1 MDGSFSPAVNTIYDT
16 LRDRIIALDLM
27 PGAPLSPAQIRQ
39 QFATSAT
46 PVRDALRALQEEGLV
61 EIKPQSATR
70 VSRIDLSQA
79 VQMHFLRSTLEQAII
94 AQIASSAAA
103 RVHPELASIVDLQR
117 ECVQQSELA
126 GFRRLDFRFHETLFR
141 VTNRM
146 ALHRLVRRESGHI
159 DRIRSLHLPRADK
172 AEQIISDHAAIVDAL
187 RAQDPEQARAAM
199 AQHLSHSVALG
210 PELKAEF
217 PGLFVA

>member
-1 MDGSFSPAVNTIYDT
+1 MDGSFAPAVNTIYDT
-16 LRDRIIALDLM
+16 LRDRIIALGLL
-27 PGAPLSPAQIRQ
+27 PGAPLSRREIRQ

-61 EIKPQSATR
+61 EIKPQSSTH

-79 VQMHFLRSTLEQAII
+79 VQTHFLRSTLEQAII
-94 AQIASSAAA
+94 AQIAGSAAGG
-103 RVHPELASIVDLQR
+103 VHPELASIVDLQR
-117 ECVQQSELA
+117 ECVQQNDLA
-126 GFRRLDFRFHETLFR
+126 GFRHLDFRFHETLFR
-141 VTNRM
+141 ATNRM

-172 AEQIISDHAAIVDAL
+172 ANKIIADHSAIVDAL
-187 RAQDPEQARAAM
+187 RAQNPERARVAM
-199 AQHLSHSVALG
+199 AEHLSHSVVLG

-217 PGLFVA
+217 PSFFV

>member
-1 MDGSFSPAVNTIYDT
+1 MDGSFSSTVNTIYDA

-61 EIKPQSATR
+61 EIKPQSGTH
-70 VSRIDLSQA
+70 VSRIDLSHA
-79 VQMHFLRSTLEQAII
+79 VQTHFLRSTLEQAII
-94 AQIASSAAA
+94 AQIAASASEM
-103 RVHPELASIVDLQR
+103 VQTELASIVELQQD
-117 ECVQQSELA
+117 CAQQNDLA
-126 GFRRLDFRFHETLFR
+126 GFRQLDFRFHETLFR
-141 VTNRM
+141 ATNRM

-172 AEQIISDHAAIVDAL
+172 AEQIIADHSAIVDAL
-187 RAQDPEQARAAM
+187 RARDPEQARDAM
-199 AQHLSHSVALG
+199 AAHLSHSVVLG

-217 PGLFVA
+217 PSLFV